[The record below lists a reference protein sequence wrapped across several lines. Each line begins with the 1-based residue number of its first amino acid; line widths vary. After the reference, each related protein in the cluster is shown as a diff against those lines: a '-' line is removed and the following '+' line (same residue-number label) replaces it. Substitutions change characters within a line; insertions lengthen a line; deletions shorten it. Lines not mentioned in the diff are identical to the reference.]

1 MAHTGNHSHPR
12 AAFRAHGDLR
22 EPRSDARLRYR
33 SLSTRPRPGFTL
45 VEFMVVIGIVVLL
58 TALLMPSLSKAR
70 QAADRLRCANHLRQV
85 GAAIVGFLD
94 DNADRLPVLTAVQ
107 ENPPRYSEGMALTKE
122 GGAEVDGLGR
132 LLGCAPF
139 GGYLSDAQLFY
150 CPCHR
155 GEHPYARYADQIGGT
170 QLDTE
175 SGTTAYGNYH
185 YRSHRDPIT
194 GLLLRDPMRSNLILV
209 TDGMRTQPDFNHVTG
224 TNRLFGDTHVDWRAD
239 VGREILDQ
247 IPLGAG
253 FFESPN
259 VYRNLWDLVE
269 GTPDGR

>member
-1 MAHTGNHSHPR
+1 
-12 AAFRAHGDLR
+12 
-22 EPRSDARLRYR
+22 
-33 SLSTRPRPGFTL
+33 
-45 VEFMVVIGIVVLL
+45 MVVIGIVVLL

-70 QAADRLRCANHLRQV
+70 QAADRLRCANHLRQL

-94 DNADRLPVLTAVQ
+94 DNADRLPVLTAAQ
-107 ENPPRYSEGMALTKE
+107 ENPPRYSEGMALTRD
-122 GGAEVDGLGR
+122 GGADVDGLGR
-132 LLGCAPF
+132 LLNCAPL
-139 GGYLSDAQLFY
+139 GGYLPDAQLLY

-155 GEHPYARYADQIGGT
+155 GEHPYARYADQIGGM

-175 SGTTAYGNYH
+175 SGATAYSNYH

-194 GLLLRDPMRSNLILV
+194 GLMLRDPMRSNLILV
-209 TDGMRTQPDFNHVTG
+209 TDGMRTRADFNHITG

-247 IPLGAG
+247 IPLGVG

-259 VYRNLWDLVE
+259 VYRDLWELVE
-269 GTPDGR
+269 GAPDGR